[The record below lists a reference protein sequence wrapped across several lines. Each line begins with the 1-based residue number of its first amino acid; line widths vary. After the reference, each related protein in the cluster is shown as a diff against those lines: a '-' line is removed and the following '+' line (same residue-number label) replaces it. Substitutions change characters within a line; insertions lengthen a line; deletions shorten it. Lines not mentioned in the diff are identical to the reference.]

1 MSETDLPFSSLAY
14 RLLADLAAGSCV
26 AITGL
31 SNSGKSTLMRALA
44 TQPAEQ
50 AYEEASDRPV
60 FMIYVDCNRAVALSA
75 QAFYEVVLRSIL
87 ERLVEQVPSDLA
99 TALRGY
105 HQLITESESGFSAS
119 LSFNLALTDL
129 CEQLDRCL
137 CLLIDEFDEIYSS
150 LDERAL
156 LNLRALRDRF
166 STRLIYATATLRN
179 LPSLRGQTFE
189 HEFAEMFSHSTYP
202 IPLLDDD
209 EVSHLLQSSDLSS
222 LTPERKKICHHLSGG
237 HPGMLIATARVLAEL
252 PAEWEGDESGVV
264 HQDPQA
270 RVECLKI
277 WSQLTVEEQDSLL
290 TLTLDVEAGLPSQQ
304 LRHLERLALL
314 RQGKPFSPIFAEF
327 LARKARGPEV
337 ATQGVYLDAD
347 SGDVWVDGIRIPVL
361 TDLEFRLLS
370 LLCDRLDKITDKY
383 HIVTSVWGENYLGEV
398 DDARVEKLVSRL
410 RSKIESDPAD
420 PRYLITQRGRGYK
433 LLSTPR
439 AN

>member
-1 MSETDLPFSSLAY
+1 MSKTDLPFSSLAHQ
-14 RLLADLAAGSCV
+14 LLTDLAAGSCV

-44 TQPAEQ
+44 TQQAEQ
-50 AYEEASDRPV
+50 AYKAAGGRPA
-60 FMIYVDCNRAVALSA
+60 FMIYVDCNRAVAISA
-75 QAFYEVVLRSIL
+75 QAFYEVVLRSVV

-99 TALRGY
+99 TVLRGY

-166 STRLIYATATLRN
+166 STQLTYATATLRN

-189 HEFAEMFSHSTYP
+189 DEFAEMFSHSIYP
-202 IPLLDDD
+202 MPLLDDD
-209 EVSHLLQSSDLSS
+209 EAMRLLQSSDFSS
-222 LTPERKKICHHLSGG
+222 LTPEREKICHHLSGG
-237 HPGMLIATARVLAEL
+237 HPGILVATAQVLTRL
-252 PAEWEGDESGVV
+252 PKDWEGDEASIV

-270 RVECLKI
+270 RAECMKI
-277 WSQLTVEEQDSLL
+277 WSQLTSEEQDSLL
-290 TLTLDVEAGLPSQQ
+290 ALALDVEAGLPGQQ

-327 LARKARGPEV
+327 VARKARGPEV
-337 ATQGVYLDAD
+337 EAQGVFLDAD

-370 LLCDRLDKITDKY
+370 LLCDRLDKLTDKY

-410 RSKIESDPAD
+410 RSKIESDPAN

-433 LLSTPR
+433 LLSIPSS
-439 AN
+439 N